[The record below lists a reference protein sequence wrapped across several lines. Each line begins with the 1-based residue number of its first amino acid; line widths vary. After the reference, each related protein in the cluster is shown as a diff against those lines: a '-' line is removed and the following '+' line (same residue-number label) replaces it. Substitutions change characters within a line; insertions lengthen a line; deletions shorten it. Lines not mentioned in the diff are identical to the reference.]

1 MIFVDRLKESRNK
14 CGISQE
20 QLAEKLNISRQAVAK
35 WEAGTA
41 MPDILNLIEIGN
53 IFQVSLDYL
62 LRDNIYSSKSI
73 ETECEYYCIA
83 CDIVNFIAEAKKN
96 TYASF
101 GAGKVE
107 PSRLASTDLAYESK
121 SFKDYRYLDT
131 YVGGANFSGTEVVYF
146 KDSPVWSMNYIGRLL
161 SDEGTHTI
169 DFLTSALANVDC
181 TIPYRG
187 PEFFRNG
194 KYIYVNSVTGDFDW
208 FQGLEKIYYED
219 EVVHELVYHGG
230 IIK

>member
-35 WEAGTA
+35 WESGTA
-41 MPDILNLIEIGN
+41 MPDIDNLIEIGN

-62 LRDNIYSSKSI
+62 LRENIYSSKAI
-73 ETECEYYCIA
+73 ATECEYCEIA
-83 CDIVNFIAEAKKN
+83 CNLISFIAESKKN
-96 TYASF
+96 TYANF
-101 GAGKVE
+101 AAGKVE
-107 PSRLASTDLAYESK
+107 PSRLASTDLAYQSK
-121 SFKDYRYLDT
+121 DFKDFKYLDT
-131 YVGGANFSGTEVVYF
+131 YVGGSNFSGTEVVYF

-169 DFLTSALANVDC
+169 DFLTKALANVDYS
-181 TIPYRG
+181 IPYRG
-187 PEFFRNG
+187 PALFRNG
-194 KYIYVNSVTGDFDW
+194 KYVYTNSVSGEYDW
-208 FQGLEKIYYED
+208 FQGYEKIFYED
-219 EVVHELVYHGG
+219 VQVYKLVYHGG